1 MAFRLAARTL
11 DLTHRSR
18 PTTPFQQLAGR
29 HFGAAW
35 VIPAVCP
42 SVYPSVYCVLKDDV
56 TTPWAQL
63 LTTQQVQH
71 VGLYL
76 MMIDVLKL
84 PQAYSPILLLQ
95 RLSSWASPCP
105 QELTPAV

>member
-1 MAFRLAARTL
+1 L
-11 DLTHRSR
+11 
-18 PTTPFQQLAGR
+18 QQLEGR

-35 VIPAVCP
+35 VIPA
-42 SVYPSVYCVLKDDV
+42 VYPSVYCVLKDDV

-71 VGLYL
+71 LGLYL

-84 PQAYSPILLLQ
+84 PEAYSLILLLQ
-95 RLSSWASPCP
+95 PLSSWASPCP
-105 QELTPAV
+105 QESTPAV